1 MAVCN
6 VMILHRYCCRES
18 TVWYI
23 PSPLPT
29 LLAVLLLCAVPWRH
43 ATAAPRVVASIAPL
57 HSLVAAVMGDA
68 GSPRLLLRGGE
79 SPHTFN
85 LRPSDAQ
92 ILNDADILFWI
103 GPTLELPLARILPNL
118 GVSRSVALL
127 DAPGLTV
134 LPNRHLHPAEPH
146 MQNSRRAKT
155 GTNVGPGIDPHIW
168 LSLEN
173 AAAMVDE
180 ITRWLVELDPA
191 QAELYRSNAAQLRQQ
206 LRALDEELGARFS
219 GVRGNYAVFH
229 DAYQYFEHNYS
240 LSPVAVITTHPERS
254 PGAASLR
261 ALRATLI
268 DQKVDCIFSEPQ
280 FQPRLVAMLSEGL
293 PVRHAVLDPLGAEIP
308 PGPQAYLQTMRSM
321 ANALTDCIR
330 GDTR

>member
-1 MAVCN
+1 MRPRSSA
-6 VMILHRYCCRES
+6 L
-18 TVWYI
+18 
-23 PSPLPT
+23 PS
-29 LLAVLLLCAVPWRH
+29 LLGLLLVFAIPWRD
-43 ATAAPRVVASIAPL
+43 AVAGPRVVASIAPV
-57 HSLVAAVMGDA
+57 HSLVAAVMA
-68 GSPRLLLRGGE
+68 GAGTPSLLLRGGE
-79 SPHTFN
+79 SPHTFS

-92 ILNDADILFWI
+92 MLNDADILFWI
-103 GPTLELPLARILPNL
+103 GPALELPLARILPNL

-146 MQNSRRAKT
+146 EQNTRRANT
-155 GTNVGPGIDPHIW
+155 GTNAGRGIDPHIW
-168 LSLEN
+168 LSPEN

-180 ITRWLVELDPA
+180 ITRRLVELDPA
-191 QAELYRSNAAQLRQQ
+191 QAELYRSNAALLRQQ
-206 LRALDEELGARFS
+206 LRALDEELAARFS
-219 GVRGNYAVFH
+219 GIRGKYAVFH
-229 DAYQYFEHNYS
+229 DAYQYFERNYS
-240 LSPVAVITTHPERS
+240 LSPVAVMTTHPERS

-261 ALRATLI
+261 ELRATLVN
-268 DQKVDCIFSEPQ
+268 QKVDCIFSEPQ

-308 PGPQAYLQTMRSM
+308 PGPQAYLQMMRSM

>member
-1 MAVCN
+1 M
-6 VMILHRYCCRES
+6 RPRS
-18 TVWYI
+18 
-23 PSPLPT
+23 SPLAT
-29 LLAVLLLCAVPWRH
+29 LLGVLLVIVIPWH
-43 ATAAPRVVASIAPL
+43 DAIAAPRVVASIAPL
-57 HSLVAAVMGDA
+57 HSLVAAVMA
-68 GSPRLLLRGGE
+68 GAGTPSLLLRGGE
-79 SPHTFN
+79 SPHTFS

-92 ILNDADILFWI
+92 MLNDADILFWI

-134 LPNRHLHPAEPH
+134 LPNRHLHRAEPH
-146 MQNSRRAKT
+146 EQNTRRENT

-168 LSLEN
+168 LSPEN

-180 ITRWLVELDPA
+180 ITRRLVELDPA
-191 QAELYRSNAAQLRQQ
+191 QAELYRSNSALLRQQ
-206 LRALDEELGARFS
+206 LRALDEELAARFS
-219 GVRGNYAVFH
+219 GIRVNYAVFH

-240 LSPVAVITTHPERS
+240 LSPVAVMTTHPERS

-261 ALRATLI
+261 ELRATLVN
-268 DQKVDCIFSEPQ
+268 QKVDCIFSEPQ

-308 PGPQAYLQTMRSM
+308 PGPQAYLQMMRSM